1 MSRSNQILQGLEEAL
16 AHAKG
21 DKVLKTVIDSQSKKE
36 FDEDSDNPD
45 TIEGK
50 KKGKAMDITDLEQ
63 AWASQR
69 VKASESPE
77 EIVEEAMDMAK
88 ANILSLKRHIDA
100 LLPMLDGENTCFAES
115 WVQGKLTLAD
125 DYIKAVHDYAL
136 SEQNEDSSKEPEE
149 SDSNKLYTR
158 EELMKMKRNQ

>member
-16 AHAKG
+16 AHARG
-21 DKVLKTVIDSQSKKE
+21 DKVLKTVIDSQSQKD

-50 KKGKAMDITDLEQ
+50 KKGKAMDITDLER
-63 AWASQR
+63 AWVSVWGDVDKTFANCAKQR
-69 VKASESPE
+69 SKAEESPE

-88 ANILSLKRHIDA
+88 ANILSLKRHIDS
-100 LLPMLDGENTCFAES
+100 LLPILQSGNTCFAEP
-115 WVQGKLTLAD
+115 WVQGKLNLAD

-136 SEQNEDSSKEPEE
+136 AEQNEDSPEKPEE
-149 SDSNKLYTR
+149 SERK
-158 EELMKMKRNQ
+158 

>member
-21 DKVLKTVIDSQSKKE
+21 DKVLKTVIDSQSQKD
-36 FDEDSDNPD
+36 FDEDSDNSD

-69 VKASESPE
+69 SKSEESPE

-88 ANILSLKRHIDA
+88 ANILSLKRHIDS
-100 LLPMLDGENTCFAES
+100 LLPILQSGNTCFAEP
-115 WVQGKLTLAD
+115 WVQGKLNLAD

-136 SEQNEDSSKEPEE
+136 TEQNEDSPEKPEE
-149 SDSNKLYTR
+149 S
-158 EELMKMKRNQ
+158 E

>member
-21 DKVLKTVIDSQSKKE
+21 DKVLKTVIDSQSQKD

-50 KKGKAMDITDLEQ
+50 KKGKSMDITDLEQ

-69 VKASESPE
+69 SKAEESPE

-88 ANILSLKRHIDA
+88 ANILSLKRHIDS
-100 LLPMLDGENTCFAES
+100 LLPILESGNTCFAEP
-115 WVQGKLTLAD
+115 WVQGKLNLAD

-136 SEQNEDSSKEPEE
+136 AEQNEDSPEKPEE
-149 SDSNKLYTR
+149 S
-158 EELMKMKRNQ
+158 E